1 MLRTA
6 LSSLPQEWQFWI
18 RENIERK
25 CEPATMAAVMVRDGH
40 FDKALVTAAIEE
52 AKRGGG
58 DRSISLAPVRKP
70 MPDIDTSAN
79 TIQTEDRLVQ
89 VLLTLT
95 TPRVVLL
102 GNVLSDEE
110 CDALCTFAGQRLM
123 RSPVVDDGDGKTH
136 MHAHRTSQGAMLARG
151 ETDLIGCIDARLA
164 QLARWP
170 VERGEGLQ
178 VVRYAKGNE
187 YRAHYDW
194 FDPALPGPR
203 KHLEHGGQRVGTFVL
218 YLSDVEK
225 GGGTAFPGLGLEIQP
240 RKGNAVYFA
249 NTDAYGTPDRDT
261 LHAGAPV
268 MKGVKFIANKWLRER
283 DY

>member
-1 MLRTA
+1 
-6 LSSLPQEWQFWI
+6 
-18 RENIERK
+18 
-25 CEPATMAAVMVRDGH
+25 MAAVMVRDGH

-52 AKRGGG
+52 AGKEGRAGG
-58 DRSISLAPVRKP
+58 SAQISLASVRKS
-70 MPDIDTSAN
+70 MPDIDTAAN
-79 TIQTEDRLVQ
+79 TIHTTDRPVQ
-89 VLLTLT
+89 VLFTLAA
-95 TPRVVLL
+95 PRVVLL
-102 GNVLSDEE
+102 GNVLSEEE
-110 CDALCTFAGQRLM
+110 CDALRSFAEQRLV
-123 RSPVVDDGDGKTH
+123 RSPVVDDGDGKTQ

-151 ETDLIGCIDARLA
+151 ETDLIARIDARLA
-164 QLARWP
+164 EISHWP

-178 VVRYAKGNE
+178 VVRYEKGNE

-218 YLSDVEK
+218 YLSDVEH

-249 NTDAYGTPDRDT
+249 NTNAYGAPDRET

-268 MKGVKFIANKWLRER
+268 VKGVKFIANKWLRER
-283 DY
+283 EY